1 MFEKRMRAYFAAPL
15 FNAMERRRNLE
26 IVERIEAWLEV
37 FLPQRDGGLLTK
49 LVNEGVPVD
58 SAERLVFETDL
69 RAISAADVVVSVLD
83 GAHIDEGVAFEVG
96 FAYALG
102 KPCVG
107 LQTDAR
113 RQLPT
118 GNNPMLNKSLT
129 AVFQAEHEMFDWLQD
144 FAEGRT
150 TQANRLELM
159 LHQLYGQPI
168 AD

>member
-1 MFEKRMRAYFAAPL
+1 MRAYFAAPL
-15 FNAMERRRNLE
+15 FNAMERRHNLE
-26 IVERIEAWLEV
+26 IVEHIEAWLKV

-49 LVNEGVPVD
+49 LVNEGMPVD
-58 SAERLVFETDL
+58 AAERLVFETDL
-69 RAISAADVVVSVLD
+69 RAIAAADVVVTVLD

-118 GNNPMLNKSLT
+118 GNNPMLSKSLT
-129 AVFQAEHEMFDWLQD
+129 AVFQAEHDLYNWLQD
-144 FAEGRT
+144 FAAGRT
-150 TQANRLELM
+150 TRTDRFELM
-159 LHQLYGQPI
+159 SHQLYGQPT